1 MAETGTQQTTQPED
15 TQVYGPGGV
24 PKGVCS
30 LAGNPIFTCA
40 SKIETPDARQPRPD
54 EWFEGYN
61 TIPQNPL
68 YRTTNNSYGNR
79 PPTVHTMPTSFH
91 AKSQKFS
98 KHLGTCGMYR
108 NHSLNTGMDQSR
120 V

>member
-24 PKGVCS
+24 PKGAKTS
-30 LAGNPIFTCA
+30 DYYRTFSIPDRFDNP
-40 SKIETPDARQPRPD
+40 